1 MERNKESIVRIAPA
15 MAAES
20 STDYSATE
28 AVTVSKTAPADET
41 TSTAKLPIAM
51 PTAPPTA
58 PEAAPSPEQTTT
70 TTRGSP
76 VPELVVMIPGES
88 GPPPQYD
95 EHENDAITT
104 AAPAVA
110 LQQTNKKVA
119 PIGPP
124 VPVSQR
130 FIPLAQ
136 LGDEPARIC
145 CPFCLQKVQTRVNK
159 ESTSATSM
167 AAVCCC
173 LFGGI
178 CCAFLPFCMEM
189 CHDSHHFCT
198 NCGVEVAIHPHD
210 GPVQQFGPDSPGAIT
225 QAPGCIQPPEAVT
238 KN

>member
-95 EHENDAITT
+95 EYDFR
-104 AAPAVA
+104 
-110 LQQTNKKVA
+110 
-119 PIGPP
+119 
-124 VPVSQR
+124 S
-130 FIPLAQ
+130 
-136 LGDEPARIC
+136 
-145 CPFCLQKVQTRVNK
+145 K
-159 ESTSATSM
+159 E
-167 AAVCCC
+167 
-173 LFGGI
+173 F
-178 CCAFLPFCMEM
+178 
-189 CHDSHHFCT
+189 
-198 NCGVEVAIHPHD
+198 
-210 GPVQQFGPDSPGAIT
+210 GPV
-225 QAPGCIQPPEAVT
+225 
-238 KN
+238 